1 MEKEDKWAAGAATDL
16 EGEHQS
22 FASLL
27 GAETDEEPEVVE
39 ESLMVSE
46 GCQLVYSLF
55 SWTPRAGCGGEPT

>member
-1 MEKEDKWAAGAATDL
+1 MLPLTPHLAQIPQLAELASELPSEKDDKWAVGAATDL

-39 ESLMVSE
+39 ES
-46 GCQLVYSLF
+46 
-55 SWTPRAGCGGEPT
+55 